1 MLHDFVRERRT
12 EIIRRCRAK
21 VAIRSLPPPTAA
33 EIDHGV
39 PVFLDQLVRALQPG
53 AVGNREIGET
63 ALLHGHDLL
72 EQGFSVSQV
81 VHDYGD
87 VCQAITEL
95 ATELD
100 APILADDFRLLNAAL
115 DHAIASAVTEFGRQR
130 NQTTL
135 DGSVAREN
143 ERMGYL
149 THELRNLIHTAIVA
163 YEVVRAGNVGVAGST
178 GNVLYRSLIGARDL
192 VTRSLNDVR
201 LMHDAPRPQV
211 VGVSRLIAELT
222 PTARQA
228 AEAAAVTFNIVPI
241 DEQISIEVDQA
252 VIGAVVLNLLQN
264 AFKFT
269 HARSTVELRTRAS
282 ADRVLIE
289 VQDECGGLP
298 VGEVDDLFRPFEQRG
313 ANRTGLGL
321 GLSFSRWGVEAN
333 HGRIYAKSLDG
344 LGCVFTVDLPQ
355 CLPVSS
361 VGSLAV

>member
-1 MLHDFVRERRT
+1 MLHDFVRERRE

-21 VAIRSLPPPTAA
+21 VGARSVPPPTTV

-39 PVFLDQLVRALQPG
+39 PVFLDQLVQSLRPG
-53 AVGNREIGET
+53 SAGNREIGET

-72 EQGFSVSQV
+72 QQGFTVSQV

-95 ATELD
+95 ATEFD

-135 DGSVAREN
+135 DVGVAREN
-143 ERMGYL
+143 ERLGYL
-149 THELRNLIHTAIVA
+149 AHELRNLIHTAIVA
-163 YEVVRAGNVGVAGST
+163 YEVVKTGNIGVAGST

-192 VTRSLNDVR
+192 VTRSLDDVR
-201 LMHDAPRPQV
+201 LSHDAPRREV
-211 VGVSRLIAELT
+211 VRLARLVAELT

-228 AEAAAVTFNIVPI
+228 AEAAGVMLAIAPI
-241 DEQISIEVDQA
+241 DEQVSIDVDQA
-252 VIGAVVLNLLQN
+252 VISAVVLNLLQN

-269 HARSTVELRTRAS
+269 HPRTTVELRTSAS
-282 ADRVLIE
+282 ADRVRIE

-321 GLSFSRWGVEAN
+321 GLSFSRWGVEAH
-333 HGRIYAKSLDG
+333 HGRIYANSLDG
-344 LGCVFTVDLPQ
+344 TGCVFTVELPRA
-355 CLPVSS
+355 PSVVAVS
-361 VGSLAV
+361 